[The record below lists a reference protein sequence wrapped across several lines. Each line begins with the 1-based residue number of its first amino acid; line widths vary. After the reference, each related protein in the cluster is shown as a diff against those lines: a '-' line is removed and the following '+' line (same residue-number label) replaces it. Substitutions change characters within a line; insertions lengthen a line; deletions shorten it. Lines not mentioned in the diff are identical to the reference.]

1 MSALLRLS
9 RSGAGCDFVTELDDF
24 AAVAVASVTPTAW
37 VDGTVSWSALLP
49 TFILESVD
57 LRFDNGAMRAYSCA
71 DGTGGGKKGDPGEGK
86 GDEDDSLLMVTV
98 SEGVVSF
105 VSGVITAE
113 VISGIGWKERETIAE
128 RLELSW

>member
-1 MSALLRLS
+1 MTSALSLRLS
-9 RSGAGCDFVTELDDF
+9 GGGCDFVTELDDF
-24 AAVAVASVTPTAW
+24 PAVAVAVVRLTGW

-98 SEGVVSF
+98 SEGVESA
-105 VSGVITAE
+105 G
-113 VISGIGWKERETIAE
+113 GR
-128 RLELSW
+128 